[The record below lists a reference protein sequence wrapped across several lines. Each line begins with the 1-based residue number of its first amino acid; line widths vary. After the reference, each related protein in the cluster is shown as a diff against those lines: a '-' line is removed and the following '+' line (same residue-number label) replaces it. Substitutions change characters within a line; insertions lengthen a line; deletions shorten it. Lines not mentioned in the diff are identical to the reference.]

1 MSEEIKAT
9 QENTKETKKGF
20 AELKKALINQN
31 EKDANKRQV
40 ELARTIAN
48 EDKRIDELT
57 AKIEQQTQEA
67 KSARELADKKDAR
80 LKQETIDLRKEN
92 ARIAEIL

>member
-20 AELKKALINQN
+20 AELKKALIEQN
-31 EKDANKRQV
+31 EKDASKRAV

-48 EDKRIDELT
+48 ENKKIDELT
-57 AKIEQQTQEA
+57 AYYKNKCCWYCSHPPQ
-67 KSARELADKKDAR
+67 KHHYFHSLYY
-80 LKQETIDLRKEN
+80 N
-92 ARIAEIL
+92 HC

>member
-20 AELKKALINQN
+20 AELKKALITQN
-31 EKDANKRQV
+31 EKDASKRAV

-48 EDKRIDELT
+48 EDKKIDELT
-57 AKIEQQTQEA
+57 AKIEKQTQEA
-67 KSARELADKKDAR
+67 KSARELADKKDGR
-80 LKQETIDLRKEN
+80 LKQER
-92 ARIAEIL
+92 